1 MLRETS
7 QWSSIGARRSH
18 LHSVRMS
25 ACVALGRCVSFRPP
39 RRSRPPVKPPH
50 LFFARTRAT
59 FLKATHRTFP
69 FPPMRRIPAVHT
81 RGGNTTASRR
91 CVSGAYVRWR
101 GSHRA
106 WRRAPSS
113 LRSSSRARGGS
124 DAPGETRRFTHGS
137 IDDDDEHMDG
147 MDDDPSRELE
157 DEDDDDESDDREAFK
172 REQDL
177 QYSMTAIRQ
186 KHPRLARGE
195 QGGNF
200 GTVGSR
206 RRQYIGVIQ
215 RRRWV
220 PDEQTKATERAS
232 GTGPRFSPRAR
243 RIIIGREIITP
254 ESRTAP
260 TGVRQRRVRRGH
272 RARHPGVGIT
282 PRGSLDVPGGYRGGG
297 QVQQHV
303 ARGARTVHG
312 GFSNCLSG
320 AFIFYFHHTG
330 N

>member
-1 MLRETS
+1 
-7 QWSSIGARRSH
+7 
-18 LHSVRMS
+18 
-25 ACVALGRCVSFRPP
+25 
-39 RRSRPPVKPPH
+39 
-50 LFFARTRAT
+50 
-59 FLKATHRTFP
+59 
-69 FPPMRRIPAVHT
+69 MRRIPAVHT

-186 KHPRLARGE
+186 KPLSIRASPAVNREETLERWDPDADNTSGSSND
-195 QGGNF
+195 GGFQMN
-200 GTVGSR
+200 R
-206 RRQYIGVIQ
+206 RRRLSG
-215 RRRWV
+215 
-220 PDEQTKATERAS
+220 RAG
-232 GTGPRFSPRAR
+232 GTRPFSPRETN
-243 RIIIGREIITP
+243 IIGKII
-254 ESRTAP
+254 TAP

-272 RARHPGVGIT
+272 RARHPGTRLT

-303 ARGARTVHG
+303 ARRARAVHG
-312 GFSNCLSG
+312 CFSNCLSG
-320 AFIFYFHHTG
+320 AFIFYFHHMG